1 MVFCHLQVLVP
12 ERHGEK
18 PQLPSHANVKAIAKK
33 FALDACLDG
42 TVTQVSLAD
51 NIIGASTGLLLHLST
66 LRLSNLLVLQENV
79 AMVCNTADLV
89 AGALQGFPVTVFAFG
104 QTGSVGATHSKCIV
118 QFHRL
123 LS

>member
-1 MVFCHLQVLVP
+1 MP

-42 TVTQVSLAD
+42 TVTQVRFTMD
-51 NIIGASTGLLLHLST
+51 IIGTCTAVALSMNRT
-66 LRLSNLLVLQENV
+66 LVLQENV

-104 QTGSVGATHSKCIV
+104 QTGSVSAIDSTW
-118 QFHRL
+118 
-123 LS
+123 